1 MFLIGMQWTF
11 HCFLVQIDP
20 VGVLFGLWPG
30 FVLVFFCFLFRFFR
44 WRNSSLAGGFAG
56 RRFGVVV
63 GSLFCFNRFADVKDR
78 ASLYRCFY
86 CLLTRKDRA
95 ISATSA
101 KLEEKKNHSRRH
113 TGVDLVSGTTALLAW
128 FPASWASKIAPC
140 FLGEAGG
147 ATQAPSSI

>member
-1 MFLIGMQWTF
+1 M
-11 HCFLVQIDP
+11 QIDS
-20 VGVLFGLWPG
+20 VGVSFGPWPR

-44 WRNSSLAGGFAG
+44 WRNASLAGGFAG

-63 GSLFCFNRFADVKDR
+63 GSLFCFNRFADFKDR

-101 KLEEKKNHSRRH
+101 KLEEKKQPTKLQHLFENQR
-113 TGVDLVSGTTALLAW
+113 
-128 FPASWASKIAPC
+128 
-140 FLGEAGG
+140 
-147 ATQAPSSI
+147 

>member
-1 MFLIGMQWTF
+1 MF
-11 HCFLVQIDP
+11 
-20 VGVLFGLWPG
+20 LFGLWPR

-44 WRNSSLAGGFAG
+44 WRNASLAGGFAG

-78 ASLYRCFY
+78 ASLYRCFF

-101 KLEEKKNHSRRH
+101 KLEEKK
-113 TGVDLVSGTTALLAW
+113 GTYMRGQLPALCLARLPPDSWRLSLGCLSPLLLATGLV
-128 FPASWASKIAPC
+128 PY
-140 FLGEAGG
+140 
-147 ATQAPSSI
+147 